1 MLFTT
6 CRSNSK
12 SHDQHFAKLMLN
24 TVGMSAPSLGPDSQV
39 CIYIP
44 PNGFN
49 SRQLAEKPS

>member
-24 TVGMSAPSLGPDSQV
+24 TVGMSAPSLDPELSSM
-39 CIYIP
+39 YIH
-44 PNGFN
+44 
-49 SRQLAEKPS
+49 SSKWI